1 MAMRQSISAKSTKKL
16 KIVIFFIFLAYFLIL
31 VRAFYIQIIAGENY
45 VKKVLADFPKGRIIK
60 ITTYRGSILDKN
72 GQPLAISVPTISI
85 YAFPHLIQNKQEL
98 VERFSKILN
107 EPSSQIESA
116 INQNKKFIWIARH
129 INESYKGLV
138 EQAILDTENS
148 KGIGIQNDFKRFYPN
163 QNVASNLIGFV
174 GWGGK
179 GLDGL
184 EYGLNK
190 YLGGKP
196 IDVMTIFAPK
206 EGRMVL
212 KPLSIEDTGAQDDVY
227 LTIDMG
233 VQSIVEDIKHH
244 IVKDFNPRRV
254 AIVVEDVKNGNIL
267 GMATYPDFDPNDY
280 QDYPQRDW
288 RNSAVTDVFEPG
300 SVMKPFFL
308 GYAMAKGYIH
318 RGETCNAHGGKANF
332 YGHTVT
338 DVEHNGILTM
348 SQILIVSSNVC
359 AMKEASH
366 LTKED
371 AQNVVNLFHLTK
383 PYNIIPGEQAG
394 ILPNFYYPIN
404 RMFAT
409 IGQGIAVN
417 ALNLTNA
424 YAALATDNLVKPHI
438 IRKVVNPLGKI
449 IYHEHTE
456 ILHKD
461 IFPPNV
467 VDWLHY
473 ALEQVVEKGT
483 GIYAKSRYFT
493 IAGKTGTSQIFN
505 FKAGRYSWRKV
516 VAVFAGF
523 FPVSNPRF
531 AAVIVA
537 YDPHP
542 KNGALAWGGSVS
554 APYFKELV
562 DKISFYYAIRPD
574 KNISDNEK

>member
-1 MAMRQSISAKSTKKL
+1 M
-16 KIVIFFIFLAYFLIL
+16 LA
-31 VRAFYIQIIAGENY
+31 RAFYIQVYAGENY
-45 VKKVLADFPKGRIIK
+45 VKKVLSEFPKGRIIE
-60 ITTYRGSILDKN
+60 ITSYRGSILDKN

-85 YAFPHLIQNKQEL
+85 YAFPKLIKNKEDFASRL
-98 VERFSKILN
+98 AKILN
-107 EPSSQIESA
+107 ESLPQIES
-116 INQNKKFIWIARH
+116 ILNQNKRFIWIARH
-129 INESYKGLV
+129 VDASYKGLI
-138 EQAILDTENS
+138 EQAILDTKNS
-148 KGIGIQNDFKRFYPN
+148 QFVGIQNDFKRFYPN
-163 QNVASNLIGFV
+163 QNMASNLIGFV
-174 GWGGK
+174 GWDGK

-196 IDVMTIFAPK
+196 IDVMSIYAPK

-212 KPLSIEDTGAQDDVY
+212 KPLSIQDVGTQNDVY
-227 LTIDMG
+227 LTIDVG
-233 VQSIVEDIKHH
+233 VQSIVEDIKSH

-254 AIVVEDVKNGNIL
+254 AIVVEDVRNGNIL
-267 GMATYPDFDPNDY
+267 GMATYPDFNPNNY
-280 QDYPQRDW
+280 QNYPQRDW
-288 RNSAVTDVFEPG
+288 RNSAVTDVFELG

-318 RGETCNAHGGKANF
+318 RGETCNANGGKANF

-338 DVEHNGILTM
+338 DVEHNGVLTM

-371 AQNVVNLFHLTK
+371 AENVVNLFHLVK

-417 ALNLTNA
+417 VLNLANG

-438 IRKVVNPLGKI
+438 IRKIVNPLGQI
-449 IYHEHTE
+449 VYHENVD
-456 ILHKD
+456 IIHKN

-473 ALEQVVEKGT
+473 ALEQVVEQGT
-483 GIYAKSRYFT
+483 GVAAKSKHFT

-505 FKAGRYSWRKV
+505 FKAGRYSWTKV

-562 DKISFYYAIRPD
+562 DKISFYYALKPD
-574 KNISDNEK
+574 KITQEATQK

>member
-1 MAMRQSISAKSTKKL
+1 MKKQSLTLKSTKKL
-16 KIVIFFIFLAYFLIL
+16 KLIIFFIFVLYSLVL
-31 VRAFYIQIIAGENY
+31 VRAFYIQILAGEDY
-45 VKKVLADFPKGRIIK
+45 VKRVLADFPKGRIIK

-72 GQPLAISVPTISI
+72 GQPLAISLPTISV
-85 YAFPHLIQNKQEL
+85 YAFPKLIQDKQEL
-98 VERFSKILN
+98 ANKLSSILN
-107 EPSSQIESA
+107 IPASNILDILDS
-116 INQNKKFIWIARH
+116 NKRFVWIVRH
-129 INESYKGLV
+129 ADQSDKGLV
-138 EQAILDTENS
+138 EQAILDTGNS
-148 KGIGIQNDFKRFYPN
+148 KGIGIQSDFERFYPN
-163 QNVASNLIGFV
+163 HNVASNLIGFV
-174 GWGGK
+174 GWDGK

-184 EYGLNK
+184 EYSLNK

-196 IDVMTIFAPK
+196 VDVMTLFAPK

-212 KPLSIEDTGAQDDVY
+212 KPLSINDVGAQDDVY
-227 LTIDMG
+227 LTIDVG
-233 VQSIVEDIKHH
+233 VQFIVEDIENN

-254 AIVVEDVKNGNIL
+254 AIVVEDVRNGNIL
-267 GMATYPDFDPNDY
+267 GLATYPDFDPNDY
-280 QDYPQRDW
+280 QNYSQKDW

-318 RGETCNAHGGKANF
+318 RGETCNAHGGIGHF

-359 AMKEASH
+359 AMTEASH
-366 LTKED
+366 LTRED
-371 AQNVVNLFHLTK
+371 AKNVVNLFHLVK

-394 ILPNFYYPIN
+394 IEPNFYYPIN

-417 ALNLTNA
+417 ALNLANG

-438 IRKVVNPLGKI
+438 IRKVVNPLGKL
-449 IYHEHTE
+449 IYHEKVDYIHQNIYPKST
-456 ILHKD
+456 I
-461 IFPPNV
+461 
-467 VDWLHY
+467 DWLHY

-483 GIYAKSRYFT
+483 GTAAKSKHFT

-505 FKAGRYSWRKV
+505 FKTKKYSMRKV

-562 DKISFYYAIRPD
+562 DRISFYYALKPD
-574 KNISDNEK
+574 KSSKYVLK

>member
-1 MAMRQSISAKSTKKL
+1 MKTQSLTVKSEKKL
-16 KIVIFFIFLAYFLIL
+16 KLVIFLIFALYFLVL
-31 VRAFYIQIIAGENY
+31 ARAFYIQVIAGENY

-60 ITTYRGSILDKN
+60 ITSYRGSILDKN
-72 GQPLAISVPTISI
+72 GQPLAISLPTISI
-85 YAFPHLIQNKQEL
+85 YAFPKLIQNKQEL
-98 VERFSKILN
+98 ADKLSKILGL
-107 EPSSQIESA
+107 PQFQILNTLNSKER
-116 INQNKKFIWIARH
+116 FVWIARH
-129 INESYKGLV
+129 VSQSDKGLV
-138 EQAILDTENS
+138 EQAILDTNNS
-148 KGIGIQNDFKRFYPN
+148 KGVGVQSDFKRFYPN
-163 QNVASNLIGFV
+163 HNVASNLIGFV
-174 GWGGK
+174 GWDGK
-179 GLDGL
+179 GLDGM
-184 EYGLNK
+184 EYALNK

-196 IDVMTIFAPK
+196 IEVMTIFAPK
-206 EGRMVL
+206 EGKMVL
-212 KPLSIEDTGAQDDVY
+212 KPLSIQDTGTQNDVY

-233 VQSIVEDIKHH
+233 VQSIVEDIKNQL
-244 IVKDFNPRRV
+244 VKEFNPRRV
-254 AIVVEDVKNGNIL
+254 AIVVEDVRNGNIL

-280 QDYPQRDW
+280 YNYPQRDW

-318 RGETCNAHGGKANF
+318 RGETCNANGGKGDF
-332 YGHTVT
+332 YGHIVT

-359 AMKEASH
+359 AMKVASH
-366 LTKED
+366 LTRED
-371 AQNVVNLFHLTK
+371 AENVVNLFHLVK

-417 ALNLTNA
+417 ALNLANA
-424 YAALATDNLVKPHI
+424 YAALATDNLLKPHI
-438 IRKVVNPLGKI
+438 IRKIVNPLGQV
-449 IYHEHTE
+449 IYHEHVDV
-456 ILHKD
+456 IHKD
-461 IFPPNV
+461 IYPQSTI
-467 VDWLHY
+467 DWLHY

-483 GIYAKSRYFT
+483 GISAKSNHFT

-505 FKAGRYSWRKV
+505 FKTGHYSWRKV

-531 AAVIVA
+531 SAVIVA

-562 DKISFYYAIRPD
+562 DRISFYYAIKPD
-574 KNISDNEK
+574 KAEQSK